1 MSAPVTLRYE
11 GDGEFRA
18 TSGYWASQ
26 CDKAFTVGE
35 MYRITEHYERSNVS
49 HNHFFATI
57 ADAHGSLPDH
67 MLAEYPS
74 TEHLRK
80 KALIHKGYA
89 DERSIVCA
97 SKAEALRMAAF
108 VRPMDEYAVVVP
120 SEAVVRVYTA
130 QSQSRKAMGGKAF
143 QESKQA
149 VLDFID
155 DLLGIER
162 GATAKSAGYHVE
174 YEPNEPQSS
183 GATPAA
189 PALPDE
195 GLDAIPKPIPDVAA
209 TPNPSDTPA
218 IPGEPDVISAQAGL
232 TAGESETQPGAVLS
246 PAAELECI
254 RKLLSVVAD
263 AALAPKERAEI
274 LAESA
279 DIWLGTLGPE
289 RKDFVT
295 AVFTTSKKVLRGEL
309 PADKA
314 KIYLEGL
321 AA

>member
-1 MSAPVTLRYE
+1 MSAPVVLRYE
-11 GDGEFRA
+11 GEGEFRA
-18 TSGYWASQ
+18 MSGYWASQ

-35 MYRITEHYERSNVS
+35 MYRLTEHYERSAVS

-57 ADAHGSLPDH
+57 ADAHISLPDH
-67 MLAEYPS
+67 MLNEYPT

-155 DLLGIER
+155 DLLGVER
-162 GATAKSAGYHVE
+162 GATAKSSGYQHE
-174 YEPNEPQSS
+174 HEPSVD
-183 GATPAA
+183 PAA
-189 PALPDE
+189 VEPDVGRDDLPDP
-195 GLDAIPKPIPDVAA
+195 LDGVAA
-209 TPNPSDTPA
+209 TPHSDEATKPAMVPDADPDSGSETASNSDAAANPSS
-218 IPGEPDVISAQAGL
+218 GEEEKA
-232 TAGESETQPGAVLS
+232 TGEETGALSPS
-246 PAAELECI
+246 PAAELESEF
-254 RKLLSVVAD
+254 KKNPVV
-263 AALAPKERAEI
+263 L
-274 LAESA
+274 
-279 DIWLGTLGPE
+279 
-289 RKDFVT
+289 
-295 AVFTTSKKVLRGEL
+295 
-309 PADKA
+309 
-314 KIYLEGL
+314 
-321 AA
+321 